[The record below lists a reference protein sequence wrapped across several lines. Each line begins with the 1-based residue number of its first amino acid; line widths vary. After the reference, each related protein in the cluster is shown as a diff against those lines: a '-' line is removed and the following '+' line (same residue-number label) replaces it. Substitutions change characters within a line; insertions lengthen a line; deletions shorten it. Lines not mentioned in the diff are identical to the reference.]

1 MAWNERSRKYL
12 RRGDLDGRSVQML
25 VDSGCSQTMVSA
37 RLVDAAKISS
47 QEKVPILCAH
57 GDTVLYPTAAVKLQ
71 TGPWKREGRVVVA
84 LNLPVDVLLGTDLYE
99 ASVFREGPV
108 EQGLAVLTR
117 AQCRGRK
124 QERRKEQRREDK
136 ELRGKEDDDET
147 ETEASLVQ
155 GKSSSVETLDG
166 GQVEGQPE
174 CEWSREPWSASR
186 ESDEEDGVTEKGE
199 VVTQDGGA
207 NAK

>member
-57 GDTVLYPTAAVKLQ
+57 GDTVLY
-71 TGPWKREGRVVVA
+71 
-84 LNLPVDVLLGTDLYE
+84 
-99 ASVFREGPV
+99 
-108 EQGLAVLTR
+108 
-117 AQCRGRK
+117 RK
-124 QERRKEQRREDK
+124 QERRKEQGREDK